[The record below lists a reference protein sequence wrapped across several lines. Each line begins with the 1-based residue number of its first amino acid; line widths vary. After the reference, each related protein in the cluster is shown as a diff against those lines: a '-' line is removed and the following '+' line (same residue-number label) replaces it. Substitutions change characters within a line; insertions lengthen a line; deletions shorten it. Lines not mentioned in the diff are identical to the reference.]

1 MEVFDKKGNKVSE
14 SIFISNFIKRVAK
27 KNNIDSGLICIRS
40 FIKDIIQ
47 VDEVIGLD
55 HDFETI
61 EILVDFETIEILV
74 DFNSIVKDEIQFN
87 KHICNRVGCGKER
100 KKEDVY
106 CLDCNYERL
115 MSGY

>member
-61 EILVDFETIEILV
+61 EILVDF
-74 DFNSIVKDEIQFN
+74 NSIVKDEIQFN